1 MNVHFDRAREER
13 IQTLAVLMRMAVV
26 AGEREEARRLHS
38 EFKAA
43 VFARSPGQNE
53 RMRRAVEIRVF
64 GEPQ

>member
-1 MNVHFDRAREER
+1 MSVHSDEAREER
-13 IQTLAVLMRMAVV
+13 IKMLAALMRAAVV
-26 AGEREEARRLHS
+26 GGDRQEARRLHS

-43 VFARSPGQNE
+43 VFARSPEQNE